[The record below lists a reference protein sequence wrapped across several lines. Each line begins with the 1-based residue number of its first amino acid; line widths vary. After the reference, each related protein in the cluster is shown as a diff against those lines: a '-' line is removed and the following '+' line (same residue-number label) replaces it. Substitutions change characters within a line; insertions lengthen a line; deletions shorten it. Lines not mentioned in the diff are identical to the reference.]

1 MIGSERPVHH
11 HRHVHRAVSWQ
22 PPPARVDAAA
32 LPDEFWELFGT
43 GTIFQKHR
51 PSPRAHFDG
60 FFSTQTTATAHTFRQ
75 QRIDLLSIFDL
86 VAHPK
91 TLASV
96 GRPVMDS
103 VLVAPNQNPL
113 NARKST
119 HRNTTRANAACR
131 LLLAGKPITAMLR
144 CVEITAKSELFEN
157 KSTNKN
163 YCCRL
168 CVSCFSVLPSIP
180 T

>member
-1 MIGSERPVHH
+1 MSTEQFHGSHLRLEWMLQHFQMNFGSFSGPEQYFKNTAQAH
-11 HRHVHRAVSWQ
+11 
-22 PPPARVDAAA
+22 ARTSMG
-32 LPDEFWELFGT
+32 F
-43 GTIFQKHR
+43 
-51 PSPRAHFDG
+51 SPRRRQPLHTLFDNNEWI
-60 FFSTQTTATAHTFRQ
+60 FFLFSM
-75 QRIDLLSIFDL
+75 